1 MAVTVLLRQPGGPLL
16 GSGVLVRSMPGGVW
30 IVTNRHVVDGQR
42 LLCVVT
48 ADRRVSPALV
58 LPPSPTQHSNQLDLA
73 LLWLPWRNPDP
84 PLVASMHP
92 RPPSAAVLPLVV
104 STGYPTP
111 LQPSP
116 DGPVYT
122 ESPGLLL
129 PLLKDA
135 LQGGFDLAYTAA
147 VEKGMSGGGVFIGGQ
162 LIGING
168 THSQPLW
175 PGQWRQA
182 NGKPLPDDLND
193 KLELVALGISAS
205 TIEQA
210 LKTARQPDANGLA
223 ALTKTQ
229 CRKN

>member
-1 MAVTVLLRQPGGPLL
+1 M
-16 GSGVLVRSMPGGVW
+16 
-30 IVTNRHVVDGQR
+30 
-42 LLCVVT
+42 
-48 ADRRVSPALV
+48 
-58 LPPSPTQHSNQLDLA
+58 
-73 LLWLPWRNPDP
+73 
-84 PLVASMHP
+84 
-92 RPPSAAVLPLVV
+92 LPLVV

-129 PLLKDA
+129 PLLNDP

-175 PGQWRQA
+175 PGQWKQA
-182 NGKPLPDDLND
+182 NGKPLPGGLND
-193 KLELVALGISAS
+193 KLELVALGLSAS

-210 LKTARQPDANGLA
+210 LKTARQPETNDLA
-223 ALTKTQ
+223 ALNALQCQTKTDS
-229 CRKN
+229 